1 MKTGSERRY
10 WARFILTVTL
20 GILAGLIVGEMV
32 QASAEVEGWGVVG
45 AAIGLVVALVVFLWS
60 A

>member
-1 MKTGSERRY
+1 LLGRRY

-20 GILAGLIVGEMV
+20 GILAGLIVGEIV
-32 QASAEVEGWGVVG
+32 QASTEVEGWGVVG